1 MLQGRDENGA
11 LSSCSLLGLQW
22 LAGGGCLRERKER
35 GSKNLI
41 TNERRNTVSEERFLH
56 SSHRTWSWEAARKTS
71 HPAPLSP
78 AESSRA
84 PLGTVLQR
92 LLEPSSEPP
101 PLEDLILWQACS
113 KTNHQ
118 APTTFHTSV
127 CSTCASSFLCS
138 PSLPR
143 GHHITWLPTHRP
155 CYPLAT
161 HSRQHGHPTHWTHAC
176 ICFCSDRSLNPEGP
190 VSQFLPAGTLVIL
203 HFCHYPYPTAFPG
216 PPEVKTNHSPFHVFT
231 VFCIHHFALKFPIA
245 SLPATSETTSSWR

>member
-1 MLQGRDENGA
+1 MVL
-11 LSSCSLLGLQW
+11 CLLAHYWVFSGWQVEDAW
-22 LAGGGCLRERKER
+22 EKERKEEAKTWLLMR
-35 GSKNLI
+35 GEIRSVK
-41 TNERRNTVSEERFLH
+41 RDFYTVVTELGAEKQ
-56 SSHRTWSWEAARKTS
+56 HRSCLMS

-92 LLEPSSEPP
+92 LLEPSSEPL

-127 CSTCASSFLCS
+127 CSTCASSSLCS

-143 GHHITWLPTHRP
+143 GHHITWLPTHGP
-155 CYPLAT
+155 CYPLAA

-176 ICFCSDRSLNPEGP
+176 ICFCSDRSLSPEGP

-203 HFCHYPYPTAFPG
+203 QFCHYPYPTAFPG

-231 VFCIHHFALKFPIA
+231 VFCIHHFSLKFPIA
-245 SLPATSETTSSWR
+245 SLPATSGTTSSWR